1 MLLPHNMRDGE
12 KPMFMRVLNFS
23 AFPALLVAGLAFGS
37 APASAQCGGCYVPVY
52 QPCGCGS
59 VGYYGGYYQA
69 TYGYAANYGVG
80 YGGGYGYGSGGYGGY
95 GYGGYA
101 YGGYAA
107 AVAPYYY
114 RPRVAYPR
122 YWGARRAFARY

>member
-12 KPMFMRVLNFS
+12 KPMFMRFLNFS
-23 AFPALLVAGLAFGS
+23 AFAALLVAGLAFGS

-80 YGGGYGYGSGGYGGY
+80 YGGGYGSGGY

-114 RPRVAYPR
+114 RPRVGYPR

>member
-1 MLLPHNMRDGE
+1 
-12 KPMFMRVLNFS
+12 MFMRVLNFS
-23 AFPALLVAGLAFGS
+23 AFAALLFAGLAFGS

-80 YGGGYGYGSGGYGGY
+80 YGYGYGGGYGG
-95 GYGGYA
+95 GYVG
-101 YGGYAA
+101 AA
-107 AVAPYYY
+107 APYYF

-122 YWGARRAFARY
+122 YWGPRRVFARY

>member
-1 MLLPHNMRDGE
+1 
-12 KPMFMRVLNFS
+12 MFMRFLNFS
-23 AFPALLVAGLAFGS
+23 AFAALLVAGLAFGS

-80 YGGGYGYGSGGYGGY
+80 YGGGYGYG
-95 GYGGYA
+95 YGGYA

>member
-1 MLLPHNMRDGE
+1 
-12 KPMFMRVLNFS
+12 MFMRVLNFS
-23 AFPALLVAGLAFGS
+23 AFAALLFAGLTFGS

-59 VGYYGGYYQA
+59 VGYYGGYYQS

-80 YGGGYGYGSGGYGGY
+80 YGGGCCATGYGYGS

-101 YGGYAA
+101 YGGGYGYGGGYVGAA
-107 AVAPYYY
+107 APYYY

-122 YWGARRAFARY
+122 YWGARRVFARY

>member
-1 MLLPHNMRDGE
+1 
-12 KPMFMRVLNFS
+12 MFMRVLKLS
-23 AFPALLVAGLAFGS
+23 AFAALLVAGLAFGS

-80 YGGGYGYGSGGYGGY
+80 YGGGYGYGGYG
-95 GYGGYA
+95 
-101 YGGYAA
+101 AA
-107 AVAPYYY
+107 TATAAMPMAAM
-114 RPRVAYPR
+114 RPRSRPTTTGPASPI
-122 YWGARRAFARY
+122 RAIGVRAGPSPVTDKLRQ

>member
-23 AFPALLVAGLAFGS
+23 AFAALLVAGLAFGS

-80 YGGGYGYGSGGYGGY
+80 YGGGYGYG
-95 GYGGYA
+95 YGGYA

>member
-12 KPMFMRVLNFS
+12 KPMFMRFLNFS
-23 AFPALLVAGLAFGS
+23 AFAALLVAGLAFGS

-80 YGGGYGYGSGGYGGY
+80 YGGYGSGGY